1 MIRDD
6 VLDLLGR
13 INPENLTKT
22 VLTMRGN
29 SAVTLDA
36 VIVRSDSYMVVRGR
50 EAGTNDEGRIFYLSY
65 EDILYV
71 KIDRIL
77 KIEDVLQM
85 YGQKEAVVVAP
96 TETPAA
102 TTVTE
107 TTPPPAEMQDPAAI
121 AKQNLLARIR
131 AARNA
136 VSITAS

>member
-13 INPENLTKT
+13 IPAESLTKT

-29 SAVTLDA
+29 NSVTLDA

-50 EAGTNDEGRIFYLSY
+50 EAGTNDEGRIFYLAY
-65 EDILYV
+65 EDILYI

-77 KIEDVLQM
+77 KIEDVLLM
-85 YGQKEAVVVAP
+85 YGQTAPIVVAAP
-96 TETPAA
+96 DPFSPSVVEA
-102 TTVTE
+102 
-107 TTPPPAEMQDPAAI
+107 TPPPAEMQDPASI

-131 AARNA
+131 AARNS
-136 VSITAS
+136 VSIAAS

>member
-6 VLDLLGR
+6 VLDLLTR
-13 INPENLTKT
+13 ISPENLTKT

-36 VIVRSDSYMVVRGR
+36 VIVRADSYIVVRGR
-50 EAGTNDEGRIFYLSY
+50 EAGTNDEGRIFYLGY
-65 EDILYV
+65 EDILYI

-77 KIEDVLQM
+77 KVEDVLSM
-85 YGQKEAVVVAP
+85 YGQTEPVVVAAPDP
-96 TETPAA
+96 TSASVVEA
-102 TTVTE
+102 
-107 TTPPPAEMQDPAAI
+107 TPPPAEMQDPASI

-131 AARNA
+131 AARNS

>member
-13 INPENLTKT
+13 IPAENLTKT

-29 SAVTLDA
+29 NSVTLDA
-36 VIVRSDSYMVVRGR
+36 VIVREDSYMVVRGR
-50 EAGTNDEGRIFYLSY
+50 EAGTNDEGRIFYLAY

-77 KIEDVLQM
+77 KIEDVLSM
-85 YGQKEAVVVAP
+85 YGKTEPVAVAP
-96 TETPAA
+96 AAVETAS
-102 TTVTE
+102 VTQ
-107 TTPPPAEMQDPAAI
+107 TTPPPAELQDPAAI

-136 VSITAS
+136 VSTTAS